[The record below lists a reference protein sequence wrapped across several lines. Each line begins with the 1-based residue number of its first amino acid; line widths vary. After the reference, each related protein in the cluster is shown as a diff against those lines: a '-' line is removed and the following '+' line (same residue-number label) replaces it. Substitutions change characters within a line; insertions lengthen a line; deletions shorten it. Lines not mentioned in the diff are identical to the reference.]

1 MQSAKELSDLGRRW
15 RPVLLAYFLRRV
27 RNHAEAEDLTQE
39 MLAKLVAL
47 DGSALESPEAYI
59 FQMASNLLA
68 DRARRFKVRTQFL
81 EIIGRADDV
90 GIDPIDPFRIVA
102 GRTELER
109 LEVAIGS
116 LPDRTRTIFI
126 LFRLENLAQDRIAD
140 AYGIST
146 RAVKRHVA
154 RAMAY
159 LMKEMRDAP

>member
-1 MQSAKELSDLGRRW
+1 VQSAEDRSALGRRW

-27 RNHAEAEDLTQE
+27 RDRAEAEDLTQE
-39 MLAKLVAL
+39 LLAKLLARDRGAVEA
-47 DGSALESPEAYI
+47 PEAYI

-68 DRARRFKVRTQFL
+68 DRARRFRVRTQFL
-81 EIIGRADDV
+81 DMVGRADDAGV
-90 GIDPIDPFRIVA
+90 DPIDPFRIVA

-109 LEVAIGS
+109 LEAAIGA
-116 LPDRTRTIFI
+116 LPDRTRTIFV

-154 RAMAY
+154 RAMAH